1 MAGTMW
7 CSGNSFII
15 IVGSAEPQF
24 FSSIKSMIPSNHIE
38 KKRSAFHLIRN
49 IVVEDKRP
57 TLQHF
62 MVAME
67 GVEPWSNP
75 ERKRDP
81 GDLFGI
87 LFQVG
92 DASSTFSFQ

>member
-1 MAGTMW
+1 MS
-7 CSGNSFII
+7 CSGISFII
-15 IVGSAEPQF
+15 LVGSAESQYSF
-24 FSSIKSMIPSNHIE
+24 ALKNLLNSTHIE
-38 KKRSAFHLIRN
+38 KKNSASHLIRN
-49 IVVEDKRP
+49 IVVEDERP

-75 ERKRDP
+75 DRKRDP

-92 DASSTFSFQ
+92 DD